1 MFNIMRYIN
10 DTDFQIVYIN
20 NELNIANYD
29 RINYM
34 EDEKISL
41 SYRNG
46 TVMVI
51 GNNLRVKKLLDNE
64 IVIIGEIKNID
75 FRK

>member
-20 NELNIANYD
+20 NQLNIVNYD
-29 RINYM
+29 KINYM

-41 SYRNG
+41 SSKVG
-46 TVMVI
+46 TVVI
-51 GNNLRVKKLLDNE
+51 KGNNLRVIKLLDNE
-64 IVIIGEIKNID
+64 IMITGIFENIE

>member
-20 NELNIANYD
+20 SELNVINYD
-29 RINYM
+29 KINYM

-41 SYRNG
+41 SYKSG
-46 TVMVI
+46 TIVVI
-51 GNNLRVKKLLDNE
+51 GENLRVKKLLDNE
-64 IVIIGEIKNID
+64 IVIVGDIKNLD

>member
-10 DTDFQIVYIN
+10 DIDFQIIYIN
-20 NELNIANYD
+20 NQLNIVNYEK
-29 RINYM
+29 INYM

-41 SYRNG
+41 THKSG
-46 TVMVI
+46 IVVI
-51 GNNLRVKKLLDNE
+51 KGSNLRVKKLLDNE
-64 IVIIGEIKNID
+64 IVIEGNFNNIE